1 MISVTQNIPIL
12 TLGQVPIYNDLI
24 LAPMDGYT
32 DHPLRVICR
41 RLGSAMSYTEF
52 INAREWIEGY
62 PGIEKKYAFIN
73 EERPVV
79 FQLLDHDPDRIV
91 EVALR
96 LQEYQPD
103 LIDINMGC
111 PEKGISARGAGA
123 GLLRSPLTIA
133 RIFKRLSRFLKVP
146 FSAKIRLGWDEGDL
160 STAVLAARIVEEHGG
175 VLLAVHGRTKRQGYK
190 GEVDLNGIAE
200 IRRSVQIPVIA
211 NGDVKKVA
219 DIDFIKVRTGC
230 PAVMIGRA
238 AIGNPWIFSRLD
250 RCQVPPHTVLQI
262 MRDHLTLMLEFYGDP
277 KGLIIFRKHA
287 AGYLKPYALSSEIR
301 AGLLTTADS
310 SEFVTRLQEIITT
323 QDQ

>member
-1 MISVTQNIPIL
+1 
-12 TLGQVPIYNDLI
+12 
-24 LAPMDGYT
+24 MDGYT

-52 INAREWIEGY
+52 INTREWVEGY
-62 PGIEKKYAFIN
+62 PGIEKKYAFSE

-91 EVALR
+91 KVALL
-96 LQEYQPD
+96 LQKYQPD

-133 RIFKRLSRFLKVP
+133 RIFKRLSRELNIQL
-146 FSAKIRLGWDEGDL
+146 SAKIRLGWDKGDL
-160 STAVLAARIVEEHGG
+160 CTAVLAARIVEEHGG

-190 GEVDLNGIAE
+190 GEVDLDGIAE
-200 IRRSVQIPVIA
+200 IRRSVKIPVIA
-211 NGDVKKVA
+211 NGDVKRVA
-219 DIDFIKVRTGC
+219 DIDFVKTRTGC

-250 RCQVPPHTVLQI
+250 RNQVSPNGVLEVMQ
-262 MRDHLTLMLEFYGDP
+262 DHLTLMLAFYGVP
-277 KGLIIFRKHA
+277 EGLILFRKHA
-287 AGYLKPYALSSEIR
+287 VSYLKPYALSPVER
-301 AGLLTTADS
+301 MRLLTTVDPG
-310 SEFVTRLQEIITT
+310 EFLKQLQEIINSRS
-323 QDQ
+323 Q